1 MTTILLPFPPSTN
14 NLFFTTKYGR
24 ARTQKYDSWIMEAGN
39 EILRQRP
46 RKVAGPVHLTFE
58 VQEGKDRRPRDISN
72 LIKAPEDLLVKH
84 GIIEKDDNSIV
95 RSISAKWS
103 DEVEG
108 VRVTVASI
116 FASPE
121 ASQTQQAEN

>member
-1 MTTILLPFPPSTN
+1 MP
-14 NLFFTTKYGR
+14 
-24 ARTQKYDSWIMEAGN
+24 A
-39 EILRQRP
+39 
-46 RKVAGPVHLTFE
+46 PVHLTFE